1 MFREIR
7 SSERITDQMIRQNN
21 MTMAILDKRIS
32 DTTREELRKVKATEE
47 KFDPDKRIRV

>member
-7 SSERITDQMIRQNN
+7 RSEMITDQMIRQNN

-32 DTTREELRKVKATEE
+32 DTTREELRKARTTEE